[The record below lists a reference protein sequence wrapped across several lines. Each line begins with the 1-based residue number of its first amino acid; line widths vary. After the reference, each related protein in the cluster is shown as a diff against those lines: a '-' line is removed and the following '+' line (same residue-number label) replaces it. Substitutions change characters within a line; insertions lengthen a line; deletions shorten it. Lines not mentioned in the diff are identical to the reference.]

1 MITSL
6 PGGGGGGGACRRKGN
21 GLKLAWKKIPLSL
34 MGTLQDDINLMG
46 IFEKCRG
53 VCETETHQV
62 LKWWKTLME
71 MCAHVGVGGT
81 PQPKHCYVW
90 IQSTLA
96 ALNIATVGYLCL
108 IFHLHRDYL

>member
-1 MITSL
+1 
-6 PGGGGGGGACRRKGN
+6 
-21 GLKLAWKKIPLSL
+21 

-71 MCAHVGVGGT
+71 MCAHVGVGST

-108 IFHLHRDYL
+108 IFKFTVQIQEDIETYEDQSYLSAKFIHKQK